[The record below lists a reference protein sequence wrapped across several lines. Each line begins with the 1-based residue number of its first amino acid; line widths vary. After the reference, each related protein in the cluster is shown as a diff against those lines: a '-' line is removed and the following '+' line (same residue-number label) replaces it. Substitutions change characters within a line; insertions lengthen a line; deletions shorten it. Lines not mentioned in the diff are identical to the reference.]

1 MENKTKKSQIKA
13 SRNWEKKNRKKA
25 TVDSY
30 RRTAKLYIKDYATKE
45 DMQEFNK
52 IFEDK
57 LNAN

>member
-13 SRNWEKKNRKKA
+13 SRNREKKNRKKA

-45 DMQEFNK
+45 DMQEFNE
-52 IFEDK
+52 IFE
-57 LNAN
+57 NNQ

>member
-1 MENKTKKSQIKA
+1 MKNKSTNSQIKA

-57 LNAN
+57 LNVQ

>member
-1 MENKTKKSQIKA
+1 MKNKSTNSKIKA

-52 IFEDK
+52 IFED
-57 LNAN
+57 NQ

>member
-1 MENKTKKSQIKA
+1 MKNKSTNSQIKA

-30 RRTAKLYIKDYATKE
+30 RRTAKLYIKDYATKK

-57 LNAN
+57 LNVQ

>member
-1 MENKTKKSQIKA
+1 MKNKSTNSQIKA

-30 RRTAKLYIKDYATKE
+30 RRTAKLYIKDYATEE
-45 DMQEFNK
+45 DMKEFNK

-57 LNAN
+57 LNVQ

>member
-1 MENKTKKSQIKA
+1 MKNKTTYSQIKA

-25 TVDSY
+25 TIDSY

-52 IFEDK
+52 IFED
-57 LNAN
+57 NQ

>member
-1 MENKTKKSQIKA
+1 MKNKSINSQIKA

-25 TVDSY
+25 TIDSY

-52 IFEDK
+52 IFED
-57 LNAN
+57 NQ